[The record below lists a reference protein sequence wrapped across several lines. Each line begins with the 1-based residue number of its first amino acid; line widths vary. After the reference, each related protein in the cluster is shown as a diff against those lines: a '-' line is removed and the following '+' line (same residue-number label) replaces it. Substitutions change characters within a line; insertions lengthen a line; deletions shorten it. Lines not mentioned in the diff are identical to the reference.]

1 MTDTQGLIDA
11 ILAEDTRI
19 HRVIGKEIADAK
31 QQLSA
36 RAGDTSGLPALID
49 ALERVAGNSTRPPR
63 RHGCVHDAP
72 HSPCLN
78 GRGKTNDQCV
88 AATRPA
94 AQDHGRV
101 HTVGTG
107 THHVG

>member
-1 MTDTQGLIDA
+1 MTDTQGLIGA

-49 ALERVAGNSTRPPR
+49 ALERMGRQFDPST
-63 RHGCVHDAP
+63 
-72 HSPCLN
+72 
-78 GRGKTNDQCV
+78 
-88 AATRPA
+88 PA
-94 AQDHGRV
+94 ARLRAQRAAL
-101 HTVGTG
+101 TMLNNKEAS
-107 THHVG
+107 

>member
-36 RAGDTSGLPALID
+36 RSGDTSGLPALID
-49 ALERVAGNSTRPPR
+49 ALERVGRQFYPST
-63 RHGCVHDAP
+63 
-72 HSPCLN
+72 
-78 GRGKTNDQCV
+78 
-88 AATRPA
+88 PA
-94 AQDHGRV
+94 ARLRARRAALTMLERNEEDQ
-101 HTVGTG
+101 
-107 THHVG
+107 

>member
-1 MTDTQGLIDA
+1 MTDTQGLIGA

-49 ALERVAGNSTRPPR
+49 ALERVGRQFDQST
-63 RHGCVHDAP
+63 
-72 HSPCLN
+72 
-78 GRGKTNDQCV
+78 
-88 AATRPA
+88 PA
-94 AQDHGRV
+94 ARLRAQRAAL
-101 HTVGTG
+101 TMLNNKEAS
-107 THHVG
+107 